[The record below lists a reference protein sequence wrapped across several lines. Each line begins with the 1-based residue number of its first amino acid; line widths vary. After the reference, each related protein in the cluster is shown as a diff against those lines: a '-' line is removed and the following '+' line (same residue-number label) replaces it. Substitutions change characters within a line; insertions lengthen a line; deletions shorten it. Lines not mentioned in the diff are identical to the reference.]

1 MVIVVVVVV
10 AVAVAVAVVVVVVMM
25 MMMMIYLSCYIHQV
39 PKLQILAFPISK
51 KFQETAIAHVFLHN
65 VNRFLLGADCEQCY
79 QTVMPEL
86 LHD

>member
-1 MVIVVVVVV
+1 VV
-10 AVAVAVAVVVVVVMM
+10 AAAAAAVA

-86 LHD
+86 FHD